1 MARIYKKVPVH
12 VAGIKR
18 AQATVKPVV
27 QVEAHTQKITHVRSE
42 LGDGQYIVT
51 YYFRKGPYGEYVA
64 EDYREATHFE
74 RAVYDE
80 QNNFIGSTIG
90 TINDKVRW

>member
-12 VAGIKR
+12 VVKGKR
-18 AQATVKPVV
+18 EELSPVKAADTVGYLKKV
-27 QVEAHTQKITHVRSE
+27 THVRSE
-42 LGDGQYIVT
+42 LGEGQYIVT
-51 YYFRKGPYGEYVA
+51 YYFRKGPYGELIA
-64 EDYREATHFE
+64 EDYKSATHFE

-80 QNNFIGSTIG
+80 NDNFIGSTIG

>member
-18 AQATVKPVV
+18 VESAPKNTV
-27 QVEAHTQKITHVRSE
+27 QVPVHTQKITHIRSE
-42 LGDGQYIVT
+42 LGEGQYIVT

-64 EDYREATHFE
+64 EDYRSATHFE

-80 QNNFIGSTIG
+80 NNNFIGSTIG

>member
-1 MARIYKKVPVH
+1 MARIYRKVPVH

-18 AQATVKPVV
+18 VNAAQKHTV
-27 QVEAHTQKITHVRSE
+27 QVEAHPQKTTQVRSE
-42 LGDGQYIVT
+42 LGDGQYMVT
-51 YYFRKGPYGEYVA
+51 YYFRKGPYGEYIA

>member
-12 VAGIKR
+12 VARVRKTEPAPIKNS
-18 AQATVKPVV
+18 
-27 QVEAHTQKITHVRSE
+27 EAGGYLQKITHVRSE

-64 EDYREATHFE
+64 EDYRSATHFE

-80 QNNFIGSTIG
+80 NNTFIGSTIG

>member
-18 AQATVKPVV
+18 TQTPRNTV
-27 QVEAHTQKITHVRSE
+27 QVDVHTQKVTHVCSE
-42 LGDGQYIVT
+42 LGEGQYIVT
-51 YYFRKGPYGEYVA
+51 YYFRKGPYGEYIA
-64 EDYREATHFE
+64 EDYRSATHFE

-90 TINDKVRW
+90 TINDNVRW